1 MNCAPGVHLLW
12 SDQPHRAVGKRAPH
26 PPVLLGVYR
35 GGEDCREERLGH
47 EPWLPN
53 DQLWLRLLRALP
65 SLLLQQLQLQRSC
78 GSFTADGIQ
87 CSVANGTVHDPPGFE
102 GTLSTFDQEEFF
114 DGDAEAMSMATI
126 DQQGF
131 VYVPPQ
137 CGDGRLA
144 GSSSGHLQGQD
155 DHLKDQVGHLQGQ
168 DDHLQDQDGS
178 LTKCHLHF
186 NFHGCTTRASF
197 VWSRLHQAHWT
208 SPSSRC
214 LQRCYCVPT
223 NCAKFCQPPW
233 LLGLV
238 GVPGDSKDHAHATK
252 NVLQMKG
259 VAAMVQRVSGIVL

>member
-1 MNCAPGVHLLW
+1 MITDTMNCAPGVHLPW
-12 SDQPHRAVGKRAPH
+12 SHQPHRAVGERAPH

-126 DQQGF
+126 DQRGLRLRATP
-131 VYVPPQ
+131 VWRWAP
-137 CGDGRLA
+137 GRVLI
-144 GSSSGHLQGQD
+144 
-155 DHLKDQVGHLQGQ
+155 
-168 DDHLQDQDGS
+168 
-178 LTKCHLHF
+178 
-186 NFHGCTTRASF
+186 
-197 VWSRLHQAHWT
+197 W
-208 SPSSRC
+208 PSSRSRRSP
-214 LQRCYCVPT
+214 QRSSWP
-223 NCAKFCQPPW
+223 
-233 LLGLV
+233 
-238 GVPGDSKDHAHATK
+238 SS
-252 NVLQMKG
+252 MS
-259 VAAMVQRVSGIVL
+259 R